1 MATASFQA
9 PTRFNTFGSVGA
21 KPPTA
26 DKMSKGSGQPFADTT
41 WRSDSIWANKY
52 GGAFGRDTSG
62 SRVKTETSD
71 PSITRI
77 VAKHEAIGTDDVS
90 PTAPSGSAQL
100 NHQSEA
106 EPRVPSSGPRGSFWN
121 SQDNMSHGRAASGN
135 TSPSVSRDNM
145 VDSQYFG
152 SRSAVGQNGN
162 PLSGLSKSQTR
173 LNPSSV
179 PFNNS
184 QMFDGELDSTQFPS
198 QAKYPFDQPTASFH
212 RGSQDQGFANP
223 RLSRDG
229 SGLLNSRS
237 SDFGQQASG
246 AMSQYAFDASMAN
259 NASLNSNRPAMAHQ
273 SISFPLNGVSQRGR
287 GAAEQDMATLF
298 KNSMSLD
305 DPYEADPHGYGNP
318 GPQSSQLNPGSQA
331 WSQEYEN
338 PGRSFASG
346 YQQDSFADQVPGAY
360 YGPKRGSVDRN
371 SPAASVHR
379 AGFNSPRFAPGP
391 NPRSDAYLSRPGS
404 SRNSVLGQ
412 DIDRSQGSSQFV
424 SQSPQ
429 FYPNNQY
436 YSPNVTSQ
444 YGPQP
449 THYDIYG
456 QNAGY
461 RNPMSIPPYGM
472 PMSAYMPGMNAP
484 ARSSRDTDPGRGI
497 RSQTLEEFRA
507 NNKSSKRYDLK
518 DIYEHIVEFSG
529 DQHGSRFIQE
539 KLQTANS
546 DEKDQVFREIEAN
559 ALQLMKDVFGN
570 YVIQKFFEHGNQV
583 QKKIIAG
590 KMKGKVA
597 ELSTQM
603 YACRVVQKALEHVL
617 VEQQEEIVEE
627 LKPDIMRIVKD
638 QNGNHVVQK
647 IISMV
652 PRMCVPFMM
661 NTFRGHVHSLAAHNY
676 GCRVIQR
683 MLEQGTEVERKELM
697 DEVHSC
703 IPHLISDQF
712 GNYVAQHIVVQGSPE
727 NRSKIIRLVVDE
739 LINLSKHKFASNVVE
754 KCIEY
759 GTLED
764 RKAIRIKLTTPS
776 SDGTSPLQAMM
787 RDQFGNYVIQKMLK
801 TLKGEDRASFVTHL
815 TPEVE
820 SAKKNAPSR
829 QVTAVEGLINN
840 PDEIE
845 STDMAQPASPGLQL
859 DVNSVSPTP
868 GLTTEHNSPDSS
880 SPPSTNSCAEEEVVH
895 DHSRAKIAA
904 AEGQPQLVVQVDE
917 AER

>member
-9 PTRFNTFGSVGA
+9 PSRYNTFGSVGA
-21 KPPTA
+21 KPPTS
-26 DKMSKGSGQPFADTT
+26 DKMSQGAGKTFADTT
-41 WRSDSIWANKY
+41 WRSDNIWASKF
-52 GGAFGRDTSG
+52 GSAFPTQRDATG
-62 SRVKTETSD
+62 SRGNPKPLDFVVNGISAKRQGTGSD
-71 PSITRI
+71 
-77 VAKHEAIGTDDVS
+77 EVS

-106 EPRVPSSGPRGSFWN
+106 EPRVPSSGPRGGFWS
-121 SQDNMSHGRAASGN
+121 SQDAASGN
-135 TSPSVSRDNM
+135 TSPSISRDSM
-145 VDSQYFG
+145 VDSQYFT
-152 SRSAVGQNGN
+152 SRSVVGQNGN
-162 PLSGLSKSQTR
+162 SLSGLSKSQTR

-184 QMFDGELDSTQFPS
+184 PMFGGDLDNMQFS
-198 QAKYPFDQPTASFH
+198 QQAKYSFDQSPASFH
-212 RGSQDQGFANP
+212 RGSQDFANP
-223 RLSRDG
+223 RLGRESG
-229 SGLLNSRS
+229 GLLNSRS
-237 SDFGQQASG
+237 SDLGQQAPG
-246 AMSQYAFDASMAN
+246 AMPQYSFDTSIAN
-259 NASLNSNRPAMAHQ
+259 NAALNSNRPSITHQ
-273 SISFPLNGVSQRGR
+273 SISYPLNGVSQRGR
-287 GAAEQDMATLF
+287 NGGDRDMATLF
-298 KNSMSLD
+298 KNSLSLED
-305 DPYEADPHGYGNP
+305 SYDTDPHGYGNP
-318 GPQSSQLNPGSQA
+318 GLPLNPSSQS

-338 PGRSFASG
+338 SGRPFGPG

-371 SPAASVHR
+371 SPASVQR
-379 AGFNSPRFAPGP
+379 TGFNSPRFAPGP

-412 DIDRSQGSSQFV
+412 DIDRTQGSSQYV
-424 SQSPQ
+424 SQNPP
-429 FYPNNQY
+429 FYPSNQY

-461 RNPMSIPPYGM
+461 RNPMTMPPYGM
-472 PMSAYMPGMNAP
+472 PMNTYLPGMNAP
-484 ARSSRDTDPGRGI
+484 VRSSRDTDPGRGV

-661 NTFRGHVHSLAAHNY
+661 NAFRGHVHSLAAHNY
-676 GCRVIQR
+676 GCRVVQR
-683 MLEQGTEVERKELM
+683 MLEQGTETERRELM

-712 GNYVAQHIVVQGSPE
+712 GNYVAQHIVVHGSTE
-727 NRSKIIRLVVDE
+727 DRSRIIGLVVDE
-739 LINLSKHKFASNVVE
+739 LISLSKHKFASNVVE

-787 RDQFGNYVIQKMLK
+787 RDQFGNYKKMLK

-840 PDEIE
+840 PDEIDP
-845 STDMAQPASPGLQL
+845 SAPGLQL
-859 DVNSVSPTP
+859 DVNSASPTP

-880 SPPSTNSCAEEEVVH
+880 SPPSTNSGADEDAVH
-895 DHSRAKIAA
+895 DHSNAKIAA
-904 AEGQPQLVVQVDE
+904 TEGQPHLVVQVDE

>member
-9 PTRFNTFGSVGA
+9 PRGYNTFGSVGA
-21 KPPTA
+21 KPPTT
-26 DKMSKGSGQPFADTT
+26 DKMSQGSGKPFTDTT
-41 WRSDSIWANKY
+41 WRPDSIWANKF
-52 GGAFGRDTSG
+52 GSAFPTQRDATGPRG
-62 SRVKTETSD
+62 SDE
-71 PSITRI
+71 I
-77 VAKHEAIGTDDVS
+77 S

-106 EPRVPSSGPRGSFWN
+106 EPRVPSSGPRGGFWN
-121 SQDNMSHGRAASGN
+121 QDAASGN
-135 TSPSVSRDNM
+135 TSPSISRDNM

-162 PLSGLSKSQTR
+162 SLSGLSKSQTR

-184 QMFDGELDSTQFPS
+184 PMFGGDLDNMQFPP
-198 QAKYPFDQPTASFH
+198 QTKYSFDQSAASFH
-212 RGSQDQGFANP
+212 RGSQDQGFVNP
-223 RLSRDG
+223 RLGRE
-229 SGLLNSRS
+229 SGGMLNSRS
-237 SDFGQQASG
+237 SDLGQQAPG
-246 AMSQYAFDASMAN
+246 AVPQYSFDASIAN
-259 NASLNSNRPAMAHQ
+259 NAALNSNRPTMAHQ

-287 GAAEQDMATLF
+287 GSADQDMATLF
-298 KNSMSLD
+298 KNSLSLE
-305 DPYEADPHGYGNP
+305 DPYDADPHGYGNP
-318 GPQSSQLNPGSQA
+318 GLPMNSGSQP

-338 PGRSFASG
+338 TGRAFGPG
-346 YQQDSFADQVPGAY
+346 YQQDSFVDQVPGAY
-360 YGPKRGSVDRN
+360 YGSKRGSVDRN
-371 SPAASVHR
+371 SPASVHR
-379 AGFNSPRFAPGP
+379 TGGFNSPRFAPGP

-412 DIDRSQGSSQFV
+412 DLDRTQGSSQYV
-424 SQSPQ
+424 TQNPQ
-429 FYPNNQY
+429 FYPTNQY

-461 RNPMSIPPYGM
+461 RNPMSMPAYGM
-472 PMSAYMPGMNAP
+472 PMNSYLPGMNAP
-484 ARSSRDTDPGRGI
+484 ARSSRDTDPGRGV

-661 NTFRGHVHSLAAHNY
+661 NAFRGQVHSLAAHNY

-683 MLEQGTEVERKELM
+683 MLEQGTETERRELM

-703 IPHLISDQF
+703 IPQLISDQF
-712 GNYVAQHIVVQGSPE
+712 GNYVAQHIVVQGSTE
-727 NRSKIIRLVVDE
+727 DRSRIIRLVVDE
-739 LINLSKHKFASNVVE
+739 LIGLSKHKFASNVVE

-776 SDGTSPLQAMM
+776 ADGTSPLQAMM

-815 TPEVE
+815 TPEVD

-840 PDEIE
+840 PDENDPSSRTE
-845 STDMAQPASPGLQL
+845 MAQPDSPGLQL
-859 DVNSVSPTP
+859 DVNSTSPTP

-880 SPPSTNSCAEEEVVH
+880 SPPSTNSSAEEEVVH

-904 AEGQPQLVVQVDE
+904 AEGQPHLVVQVDE